1 MELSTP
7 IQEELVIQAI
17 GTEVLEHLKRIW
29 IPERLAQEMESRA
42 LKALGDIRRVLNDDE
57 LDDPECFRRIEAI
70 VNAMEGNGL
79 YTTRHDF

>member
-1 MELSTP
+1 M
-7 IQEELVIQAI
+7 
-17 GTEVLEHLKRIW
+17 
-29 IPERLAQEMESRA
+29 AQEMESRA

-57 LDDPECFRRIEAI
+57 LDDPECFRRVEAI